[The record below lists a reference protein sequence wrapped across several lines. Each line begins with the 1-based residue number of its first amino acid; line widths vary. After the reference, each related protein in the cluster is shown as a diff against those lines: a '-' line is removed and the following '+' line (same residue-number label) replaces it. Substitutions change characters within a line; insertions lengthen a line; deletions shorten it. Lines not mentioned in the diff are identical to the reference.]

1 MTWCV
6 CACVDNKGP
15 GLVLEARA
23 GSIRHLLGASD
34 FKQKC
39 DPGGA
44 VGMGWGVGGCPVTS
58 NQCKVHP
65 WLPLLP
71 FLLQPEDGRHS
82 Y

>member
-15 GLVLEARA
+15 GLVPEALA

-39 DPGGA
+39 DLKFSEEKETQE
-44 VGMGWGVGGCPVTS
+44 V
-58 NQCKVHP
+58 Q
-65 WLPLLP
+65 
-71 FLLQPEDGRHS
+71 
-82 Y
+82 